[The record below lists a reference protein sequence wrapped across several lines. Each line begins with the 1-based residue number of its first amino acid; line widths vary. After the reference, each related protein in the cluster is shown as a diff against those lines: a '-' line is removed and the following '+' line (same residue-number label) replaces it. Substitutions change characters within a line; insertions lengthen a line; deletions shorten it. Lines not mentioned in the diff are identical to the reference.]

1 VIVPAIG
8 AIGVLREEAKG
19 RMLKTQSGNDFV
31 LITSNEKQ
39 ADLLLLRPE

>member
-1 VIVPAIG
+1 VIFPAVGALGVP
-8 AIGVLREEAKG
+8 REEAKG
-19 RMLKTQSGNDFV
+19 RVLKTQSENDFV